1 MNYQEK
7 LKSLRQKNSELSKL
21 KSEILN
27 ISSDIFEDFYK
38 YIFDKYPTLE
48 SFGWTQYTPYFN
60 DGETCVFYANTDYIS
75 VNDEYVDDAK
85 WSSEVNVLNWGNWN
99 RELKVYEGRV
109 EQPNPNYDPVL
120 TAASNEITNF
130 LGNFDNDFYLSKFG
144 DHAEIT
150 VTKNGVDISDYD
162 HD

>member
-1 MNYQEK
+1 MNFEQKLEK
-7 LKSLRQKNSELSKL
+7 LKERQSQISDIKKEVLDLS
-21 KSEILN
+21 SG
-27 ISSDIFEDFYK
+27 IFEDFYK
-38 YIFDKYPTLE
+38 YIFEKYPTLE
-48 SFGWTQYTPYFN
+48 SFGWSQYTPYFN
-60 DGETCVFYANTDYIS
+60 DGDTCIFSVNTDYIS
-75 VNDEYVDDAK
+75 VNDEYVDEAK
-85 WSSEVNVLNWGNWN
+85 WSSEVNVINWGNWN

-150 VTKNGVDISDYD
+150 VTKSEIKISDHD

>member
-1 MNYQEK
+1 MKDKLELLKEK
-7 LKSLRQKNSELSKL
+7 QSQISNLKNDVIELS
-21 KSEILN
+21 SG
-27 ISSDIFEDFYK
+27 IFEDFYK
-38 YIFDKYPTLE
+38 YIFEKYHTLE

-60 DGETCVFYANTDYIS
+60 DGDATIFSVNTDYIS

-85 WSSEVNVLNWGNWN
+85 WFSEVNVINWGIFN

-109 EQPNPNYDPVL
+109 EEPNPNYDPVL
-120 TAASNEITNF
+120 ASATNEIVDF

-144 DHAEIT
+144 DHAEII
-150 VTKNGVDISDYD
+150 VTRNGVDISDHD

>member
-7 LKSLRQKNSELSKL
+7 LKTLKEKQSQISKL
-21 KSEILN
+21 KSDVIE

-60 DGETCVFYANTDYIS
+60 DGETCVFYTNTSYININGEC
-75 VNDEYVDDAK
+75 VDEAD
-85 WSSEVNVLNWGNWN
+85 WSQKTKIIDWGTWN
-99 RELKVYEGRV
+99 KDTRKYEGRV
-109 EQPNPNYDPVL
+109 EEDNHDYDSIL
-120 TAASNEITNF
+120 TEASNEIVDF
-130 LGNFDNDFYLSKFG
+130 LGRFDNDFYLSKFG

-150 VTKNGVDISDYD
+150 VTKDGVDISDYD

>member
-85 WSSEVNVLNWGNWN
+85 WASEVNVLNWGNWN
-99 RELKVYEGRV
+99 RELKLYEDRV
-109 EQPNPNYDPVL
+109 EEPNPNYDPVL
-120 TAASNEITNF
+120 TEASNEITNF

-144 DHAEIT
+144 DHASIT
-150 VTKNGVDISDYD
+150 VSKDGVDISDYD

>member
-27 ISSDIFEDFYK
+27 ISSDIFENFYK
-38 YIFDKYPTLE
+38 YIFEKYPTLE

-75 VNDEYVDDAK
+75 VNDEYVDDAN
-85 WSSEVNVLNWGNWN
+85 WASEVNVINWGNWN

-109 EQPNPNYDPVL
+109 EEPNSNYDPVL

-144 DHAEIT
+144 DHASIT
-150 VTKNGVDISDYD
+150 VSKDGVDISDYD

>member
-85 WSSEVNVLNWGNWN
+85 WASEVNVLNCGNWN
-99 RELKVYEGRV
+99 RELKLFEDRV
-109 EQPNPNYDPVL
+109 EEPNPNYDPVL
-120 TAASNEITNF
+120 TEASNEITNF
-130 LGNFDNDFYLSKFG
+130 LGNFDNGFYLSKFG
-144 DHAEIT
+144 DHASIT
-150 VTKNGVDISDYD
+150 VSKDGVDISDYD

>member
-1 MNYQEK
+1 MSFEQKLEK
-7 LKSLRQKNSELSKL
+7 LKERQSQISDIKKEVLDLS
-21 KSEILN
+21 SG
-27 ISSDIFEDFYK
+27 IFEDFYK
-38 YIFDKYPTLE
+38 YIFEKYPTLE

-60 DGETCVFYANTDYIS
+60 DGDTCIFSVNTDYIS
-75 VNDEYVDDAK
+75 VNDEYVDESK

-109 EQPNPNYDPVL
+109 DEPNPNYDPVL

-130 LGNFDNDFYLSKFG
+130 LGNFDNEFYLSKFG

>member
-1 MNYQEK
+1 MSFEQKLEK
-7 LKSLRQKNSELSKL
+7 LKERQSQISDIKKQVLDLS
-21 KSEILN
+21 SG
-27 ISSDIFEDFYK
+27 IFEDFYK
-38 YIFDKYPTLE
+38 YIFEKYPTLE
-48 SFGWTQYTPYFN
+48 SFGWSQYTPYFN
-60 DGETCVFYANTDYIS
+60 DGDTCIFSVNTDYIS
-75 VNDEYVDDAK
+75 VNDECVDEAK

-109 EQPNPNYDPVL
+109 EEPNPNYDPVL

-150 VTKNGVDISDYD
+150 VTKSGVDISDYD

>member
-1 MNYQEK
+1 MSFEQKLEK
-7 LKSLRQKNSELSKL
+7 LKERQSQISDIKKEVLDLS
-21 KSEILN
+21 SG
-27 ISSDIFEDFYK
+27 IFEDFYK
-38 YIFDKYPTLE
+38 YIFEKYPTLE

-60 DGETCVFYANTDYIS
+60 DGDTCIFSVNTDYIS
-75 VNDEYVDDAK
+75 VNDEYVDESK

-99 RELKVYEGRV
+99 RELKVYEDRV
-109 EQPNPNYDPVL
+109 EEPNPNYDPVL
-120 TAASNEITNF
+120 TEASNEITNF

-150 VTKNGVDISDYD
+150 VTKSGVDISDYD

>member
-7 LKSLRQKNSELSKL
+7 LKTLREKNSELFKI

-38 YIFDKYPTLE
+38 HIFDKYPTLD
-48 SFGWTQYTPYFN
+48 SFGWSQYTPYFN
-60 DGETCVFYANTDYIS
+60 DGDTCIFSANTDYIS
-75 VNDEYVDDAK
+75 INGEYVDEAN
-85 WSSEVNVLNWGNWN
+85 WSQETKVIDWGTWN
-99 RELKVYEGRV
+99 KDTRKYEGRV
-109 EQPNPNYDPVL
+109 EEDNDDYDPIL
-120 TAASNEITNF
+120 TEASNEIVDF
-130 LGNFDNDFYLSKFG
+130 LGQFDNDFYLSKFG

-150 VTKNGVDISDYD
+150 VTKDGVDISDYD